1 MTIPRTYARA
11 TGSAAKGGINGA
23 HSSGPMRRLRLAAA
37 LVLACFGLILLARC
51 GGGSTAISIEVQPSA
66 AQTVD
71 ASAQTCNPPN
81 NLSECQMI
89 TFTAAVGGDTTNSG
103 VNWNLTKLSTG
114 CAGIGCGTLINA
126 TAVSVTYVAP
136 SNIAAELTGVI
147 LQAVSNANANTTQS
161 IGISVVLDPTFSLTG
176 LQQCA
181 LGVYCLPSGSNGIT
195 YNSNQAI
202 AVTNGVGPY
211 TFIPQTAVPAPI
223 QINAGGPA
231 VPPFVADEDF
241 TGGTT
246 TSSANPIDTS
256 KVTAPAPAAVYQ
268 TARTGASFSYTIGGF
283 TPGSIHLLRLHFCET
298 QFTAVGKR
306 TFNVSINGLQ
316 VLTSFDIFATTGGEN
331 IANIQPFTESA
342 DGNGNFVI
350 QFTST
355 TNALVSG
362 IEVEPNSCPVTP
374 LNIGTLPPGLTLNPG
389 TAAIVG
395 KPTSPIA
402 NIPAIPFQFLVQA
415 TDSSATPVSA
425 CANFQITVTPP
436 PTLTITTTSLPP
448 GTVNAAYS
456 ASISTNGG
464 VTPLTFTITPNGLPP
479 GLNFNAA
486 SGQITGI
493 PKSTGVFPFTVQVQD
508 SSLPSPGQVVPTI
521 PLPLSITINAPAPL
535 GITSNPNLP
544 AGFTATTYGPLP
556 LIATGGVAPYTWTV
570 ITGQLP
576 AGLTL
581 APDGTISGTPV
592 LATNPPTNTFFT
604 VQVADSE
611 LNPITGLPAPQIVT
625 LTFNITINAGTN
637 SNSLLNGQYTFLF
650 NGFDVTLQN
659 GVEVSGPV
667 TIIGTVIMGGN
678 GVLTGEEDIYRLS
691 GVISSPPA
699 PVSGVYLLGT
709 DGRGTMELVA
719 TSPIS
724 NATLTTDYRLVLD
737 SGGGSGHPNV
747 RFFEDNSTST
757 NNDAPYGTHGE
768 GIMKP
773 VVGSSFTDA
782 NFGGNYAFG
791 FSGYESAG
799 KLPVALAGMVHADST
814 TPTPSLTGTCDFNDA
829 GAYSSQ
835 PLSGTFDTTVDGFG
849 RSLAQLD
856 FAQPGK
862 SQVTL
867 SFVYYFVSPTDIFFM
882 ENDNTPAVPAKSVF
896 YLLNGEMVLQQPGY
910 QFTNAA
916 FLPTA
921 GPPSTTGV
929 SVATGAG
936 LRPASVVAPPCA
948 QACASVFAGLLTGV
962 TSGNATLSYDENNGG
977 TLASPSFT
985 GTYSVA
991 NNGRASFTGLGST
1004 AATTRV
1010 AAAYLTGP
1018 GQGFLIGSDT
1028 AVTTGLLEL
1037 QTSAPPFVASSLQ
1050 GGYTLGTGVPA
1061 DNQVTNVIGQ
1071 VYSDGSTHVTGT
1083 VDEYDPPSALHLE
1096 GVLHLG
1102 QALSSTYSVSG
1113 TGRGTLATNSPLGFP
1128 TNLIFYIV
1136 SPGSFRAISADS
1148 NPGNGHPGVYF
1159 FNH

>member
-1 MTIPRTYARA
+1 MTIPKTYARA
-11 TGSAAKGGINGA
+11 TGGAAKGGITGA
-23 HSSGPMRRLRLAAA
+23 HSSGPMRQFRLAAA
-37 LVLACFGLILLARC
+37 LVLACLGVILLARC
-51 GGGSTAISIEVQPSA
+51 GGGSTPITIEIQPSVA
-66 AQTVD
+66 PTVD
-71 ASAQTCNPPN
+71 ASAQTCNAPN
-81 NLSECQMI
+81 NLSGCQMI
-89 TFTAAVGGDTTNSG
+89 NFTATVGGDTTNSG
-103 VNWNLTKLSTG
+103 VTWNLTVLSTG
-114 CAGIGCGTLINA
+114 CAGSGCGTLINA

-136 SNIAAELTGVI
+136 SNIAAELTGVM
-147 LQAVSNANANTTQS
+147 LQAVSNAKANTTQA
-161 IGISVVLDPTFSLTG
+161 IGISVVLVPTFSLTA

-231 VPPFVADEDF
+231 VAPFVADEDF
-241 TGGTT
+241 TGGSTM
-246 TSSANPIDTS
+246 SSINPIDTS
-256 KVTAPAPAAVYQ
+256 KVMDPAPATVYQ
-268 TARTGASFSYTIGGF
+268 TARTGPSFSYTIGGF

-298 QFTAVGKR
+298 LVTVTKAGMR
-306 TFNVSINGLQ
+306 TFNVSINGTQ
-316 VLTSFDIFATTGGEN
+316 VLTGFDIFATTGGQN

-350 QFTST
+350 QFTSA

-374 LNIGTLPPGLTLNPG
+374 LNIGTLPPGLTLNPAS
-389 TAAIVG
+389 AAIVG
-395 KPTSPIA
+395 KPTSPTV
-402 NIPAIPFQFLVQA
+402 NNPAIPFQFLVQA

-436 PTLTITTTSLPP
+436 PLLTITTTSLPP

-456 ASISTNGG
+456 TSISTNGG

-508 SSLPSPGQVVPTI
+508 SSLPSGQIAPTPPLP

-556 LIATGGVAPYTWTV
+556 LIATGGVGPYTWSV

-625 LTFNITINAGTN
+625 LQFNITISPGVISPNT
-637 SNSLLNGQYTFLF
+637 LLSGQYTFLF
-650 NGFDVTLQN
+650 NGFDV
-659 GVEVSGPV
+659 SGPV
-667 TIIGTVIMGGN
+667 TIIGTVFAGGN
-678 GVLTGEEDIYRLS
+678 GVLSGEEDIYRQS

-699 PVSGVYLLGT
+699 PVSGVYLIGS

-747 RFFEDNSTST
+747 RLFEDNSTNT
-757 NNDAPYGTHGE
+757 NNDAPNGTHGE

-773 VVGSSFTDA
+773 VVGSGFTDA
-782 NFGGNYAFG
+782 SFGGNYAFG
-791 FSGYESAG
+791 FGGYESAG
-799 KLPVALAGMVHADST
+799 KLPVALAGVLHADST

-835 PLSGTFDTTVDGFG
+835 TLSGTFDTTVDGLG
-849 RSLAQLD
+849 RGIAQLD

-862 SQVTL
+862 SQVAL
-867 SFVYYFVSPTDIFFM
+867 SFVYYFVSPTDILFM
-882 ENDNTPAVPAKSVF
+882 ENDTSASKSVF
-896 YLLNGEMVLQQPGY
+896 YLLNGEMLLQQPGY

-916 FLPTA
+916 FLPAA
-921 GPPSTTGV
+921 GPPSTSGV

-1050 GGYTLGTGVPA
+1050 GGYTLGTGVPQ
-1061 DNQVTNVIGQ
+1061 DNLVTNVIGQ

-1083 VDEYDPPSALHLE
+1083 VDEYDPPSVAHPEGHLN
-1096 GVLHLG
+1096 LG

-1148 NPGNGHPGVYF
+1148 NPGNGHPVVYF